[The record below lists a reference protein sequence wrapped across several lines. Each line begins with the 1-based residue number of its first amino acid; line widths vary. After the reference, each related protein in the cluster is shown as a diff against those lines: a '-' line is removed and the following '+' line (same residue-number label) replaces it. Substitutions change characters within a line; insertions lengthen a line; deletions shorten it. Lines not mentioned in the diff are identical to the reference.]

1 MTEYSMT
8 LQKAQIIA
16 KMSKNESYQ
25 VEIQSH
31 LSFTSNLTFE
41 TLQVQIKLSLVKR
54 TRVY

>member
-8 LQKAQIIA
+8 LQKAPIIA

-31 LSFTSNLTFE
+31 LSFTSSLTFE